1 MSDLNDQELQ
11 SNDNWAFPMLRMVLI
26 GASLELFIAA
36 AATILIHSRL
46 IPDVS
51 QPIVDYFVYG
61 GIVAAVL
68 AGISSLL
75 YLWIRPGLIKG
86 QDT

>member
-1 MSDLNDQELQ
+1 
-11 SNDNWAFPMLRMVLI
+11 MLRMVLI

-36 AATILIHSRL
+36 AATILFNSRL
-46 IPDVS
+46 IPDVY

-68 AGISSLL
+68 TGICSLL
-75 YLWIRPGLIKG
+75 YLWIRPGLIEG
-86 QDT
+86 QDTWLSVTRSRS